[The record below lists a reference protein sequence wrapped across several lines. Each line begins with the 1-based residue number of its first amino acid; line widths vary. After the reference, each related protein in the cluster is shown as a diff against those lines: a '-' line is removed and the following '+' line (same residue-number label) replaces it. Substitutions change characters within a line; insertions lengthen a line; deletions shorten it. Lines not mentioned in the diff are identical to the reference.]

1 MKSEEIQQ
9 ESNSRDK
16 KLPTESYL
24 LPCFLMKDDQ
34 DRCRADDCLRWW
46 ILSKKGRGGEET
58 RELMLQISCH
68 NNIAGQTTA
77 HQAPRLQ
84 TSILSRLL
92 EIIT

>member
-34 DRCRADDCLRWW
+34 RRCRDDDCLWCGGCVR
-46 ILSKKGRGGEET
+46 RGDT
-58 RELMLQISCH
+58 RTVMLQISCH
-68 NNIAGQTTA
+68 NYIAILMTWPAITTNLR
-77 HQAPRLQ
+77 QQ
-84 TSILSRLL
+84 TSMKS
-92 EIIT
+92 